1 MTFKYNLFLYV
12 DDTCLI
18 FQCKNVKDIK
28 KQFNE
33 NFANISDWFV
43 DNILIIHFGEGKTK
57 SILFVSK
64 RKIKSFRS

>member
-28 KQFNE
+28 KQLNE
-33 NFANISDWFV
+33 NFANICDWFV
-43 DNILIIHFGEGKTK
+43 DNILIIHFSEGKTK